1 MGLFNTLTLD
11 ASIVLPGLTDKITSW
26 QTKDLVDIL
35 GPFADLY
42 IDADKHLKVNIPEE
56 VWVDDPG
63 MLLGGWLKTLSK
75 ATSTL
80 TQYTGRIKFYQSY
93 THPDYS
99 LHSDH
104 NFVYGWYEYKAKI
117 VDGAVVGDIEC
128 IERTLPRKLSLEE
141 SAAARQKS
149 KDNRAIFEKEQQTT
163 RKNKPSTTQQLIDT
177 IDTLANRP
185 KDFVMPEMS
194 DYDAVLKEIS
204 ESIKNY
210 RTKYDPWYTE

>member
-11 ASIVLPGLTDKITSW
+11 DSIILPGLTEKIRSW

-42 IDADKHLKVNIPEE
+42 IDADKYLKVNIPET

-63 MLLGGWLKTLSK
+63 MPLGGWLKTLST
-75 ATSTL
+75 ATETL

-104 NFVYGWYEYKAKI
+104 NFMYGWYEYKAKI
-117 VDGAVVGDIEC
+117 VDGIVVGNIDC
-128 IERTLPRKLSLEE
+128 IEHTLPIKLSLEE

-149 KDNRAIFEKEQQTT
+149 KENRAIFEKEQQTR
-163 RKNKPSTTQQLIDT
+163 RKNKPSTTEQLIDT
-177 IDTLANRP
+177 IDALASTP
-185 KDFVMPEMS
+185 KHFVMPEMD
-194 DYDAVLKEIS
+194 DYDAVLKQIS
-204 ESIKNY
+204 ESIKEY
-210 RTKYDPWYTE
+210 RTKYDIWYTE